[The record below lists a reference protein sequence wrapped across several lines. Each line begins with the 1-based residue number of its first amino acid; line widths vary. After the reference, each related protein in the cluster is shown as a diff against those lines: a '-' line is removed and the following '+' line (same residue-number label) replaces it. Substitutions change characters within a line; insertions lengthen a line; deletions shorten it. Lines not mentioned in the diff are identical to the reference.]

1 MTDIAVIYN
10 FAEHP
15 GGGDLV
21 ALDIIEA
28 LIENKYNV
36 HLYTSYPQGL
46 SEAIRQFSK
55 DPKLASETEIHSVTV
70 SKHVRHPY
78 NIYLITKKMLNELK
92 QYSLVIFFDDIPKP
106 AQELKKVLVYVHYP
120 HAARIIL
127 NQLVPYRYKY
137 TLKGRLIWKIHSV
150 LFRMFFLT
158 NWDKQNVYVIVN
170 STLTQQH
177 VLEAL
182 KPLHLTKIYPP
193 VQVRQIV
200 EYTRKLSRNK
210 ENLAVYIGRIQPE
223 KGIEDIVK
231 ATALVRNR
239 NLKVMIMGFGFDN
252 KYLNYLMNLVDKLNL
267 QKQVSIKVNASRE
280 EILETLA
287 RAKVLIHPAHYEPF
301 GIAVVEG
308 MAAGCI
314 PIIRKGFNGPW
325 IDIIEQGKFG
335 LGFED
340 PSELAQILDTII
352 NSNITCSKEITERAL
367 TFDED
372 MFKQKLIEHL
382 REIA

>member
-1 MTDIAVIYN
+1 MTDIAIIHN
-10 FAEHP
+10 FAENP

-21 ALDIIEA
+21 ALDIMEA
-28 LIENKYNV
+28 LIENRYNV
-36 HLYTSYPQGL
+36 HLYTLYPQGL
-46 SEAIRQFSK
+46 NEAIRQFSK
-55 DPKLASETEIHSVTV
+55 DLKLVSEIEIHSVNV

-106 AQELKKVLVYVHYP
+106 AQELRKVLVYVHYP

-137 TLKGRLIWKIHSV
+137 TLKGKLVWKIHSV
-150 LFRMFFLT
+150 LFRKFFLA
-158 NWDKQNVYVIVN
+158 NWGKQNIYVIVN

-193 VQVRQIV
+193 VQVRQII
-200 EYTRKLSRNK
+200 EYTSKLGRDK

-223 KGIEDIVK
+223 KGIEDIAK
-231 ATALVRNR
+231 ATALVNNR
-239 NLKVMIMGFGFDN
+239 DFKVTIMGFGFDN
-252 KYLNYLMNLVDKLNL
+252 RYLGNLVNLVNKLNL
-267 QKQVSIKVNASRE
+267 QKQVEIRVNVSRE
-280 EILETLA
+280 KILEALA
-287 RAKVLIHPAHYEPF
+287 RAKTFIHPAHYEPF

-314 PIIRKGFNGPW
+314 PIVKKGFNGPW

-335 LGFED
+335 FGFED
-340 PSELAQILDTII
+340 PSELAQILTTIV
-352 NSNITCSKEITERAL
+352 NNNISCNKEIIERAL
-367 TFDED
+367 IFNED
-372 MFKQKLIEHL
+372 VFKQRLIEYL
-382 REIA
+382 REII

>member
-46 SEAIRQFSK
+46 NEAIRQFSK
-55 DPKLASETEIHSVTV
+55 DLKLTSEIEIHSINV

-78 NIYLITKKMLNELK
+78 NIYLITKKILNELK

-106 AQELKKVLVYVHYP
+106 AQELRKVLVYVHYP

-137 TLKGRLIWKIHSV
+137 TLKGRLIWKIHGA
-150 LFRMFFLT
+150 LFKRFFLT
-158 NWDKQNVYVIVN
+158 NWSKHNIYVIVN

-193 VQVRQIV
+193 VQVRQII
-200 EYTRKLSRNK
+200 EYIRKLGRDK

-223 KGIEDIVK
+223 KGIEDIIK
-231 ATALVRNR
+231 ATALVENK
-239 NLKVMIMGFGFDN
+239 NFKVIIMGFGFDN
-252 KYLNYLMNLVDKLNL
+252 RYLNYLVNLTDKLNL
-267 QKQVSIKVNASRE
+267 RKQIEIRINAPRE
-280 EILETLA
+280 KILEVLVK
-287 RAKVLIHPAHYEPF
+287 AKVLIHPAHYEPF

-314 PIIRKGFNGPW
+314 PVVRKGFNGPW
-325 IDIIEQGKFG
+325 IDILEHGKFG
-335 LGFED
+335 FGFEN
-340 PSELAQILDTII
+340 PSELARIMNTII
-352 NSNITCSKEITERAL
+352 SSNTTYSNEIIEKAL

-372 MFKQKLIEHL
+372 TFKQKLIKYL
-382 REIA
+382 KEII